1 MRTHAACDRLRE
13 IVAAVLEID
22 MTEIQADS
30 LFYDDLAADSLEK
43 VEIAVRIE
51 REFGVPVDAEEG
63 AELSSVSAALALL
76 RAKGVVS

>member
-1 MRTHAACDRLRE
+1 MQTDVASDRLRE

-22 MTEIQADS
+22 VAEIQADS

-51 REFGVPVDAEEG
+51 REFGVSVDAEEG